1 MSVPENL
8 DGPRDPRDPH
18 DPEDP
23 EAIAVMAND
32 SDVARIGVEFL
43 EMTYKHKY
51 YYNFKWLGRPI
62 VQYPQDIIALQETV
76 WNLKPTLI
84 VETGVA
90 HGGSLILY
98 ASLLEIIGEGRV
110 LGIEIEL
117 RDHNRKAI
125 VEHPMAHRID
135 LLDGSSV
142 DPAVIGA
149 AFERARGHERVMVVL
164 DSYHTHEHVV
174 AELRAYAPMVK
185 KGGSLV
191 VFGTSVAKVGSH
203 IDLQR
208 AWTNTRNP
216 KTALDEFLLENTA
229 SSSIERSPISSCSPT
244 RRAVTLPALPIPP
257 FSARVARPALPV
269 RPRKCHT
276 VRSCRSRRRS
286 RR

>member
-1 MSVPENL
+1 VSENSTS
-8 DGPRDPRDPH
+8 PRDPH
-18 DPEDP
+18 DPENPAAIDDMARDP
-23 EAIAVMAND
+23 
-32 SDVARIGVEFL
+32 DVQRIGVEFL

-62 VQYPQDIIALQETV
+62 VQYPQDILALQETV

-110 LGIEIEL
+110 LGVEVEL

-125 VEHPMAHRID
+125 TEHPVAKRID

-142 DPAVIGA
+142 DPAVVA
-149 AFERARGHERVMVVL
+149 QVVERARGHERIMVVL
-164 DSYHTHEHVV
+164 DSYHTHEHVL
-174 AELRAYAPMVK
+174 AELRAYAPLVK

-191 VFGTSVAKVGSH
+191 VFGTSVSKVGSH

-208 AWTNTRNP
+208 AWTNERNP
-216 KTALDEFLLENTA
+216 KTALDEFLAENKRFVVDRGMSDKLVLTDA
-229 SSSIERSPISSCSPT
+229 PGGYLRCI
-244 RRAVTLPALPIPP
+244 AD
-257 FSARVARPALPV
+257 
-269 RPRKCHT
+269 
-276 VRSCRSRRRS
+276 
-286 RR
+286 